1 MLTVP
6 VPQDLY
12 LKTRSVSS
20 VSSANLERTRLIKK
34 VRRDRK
40 FSEPPILHKKYRYF
54 DQYALLY
61 FFLNFWLITVFINFA
76 QLLFNN
82 YFWIKGKIKSLSDN
96 FFISLIF

>member
-34 VRRDRK
+34 VKRDRK
-40 FSEPPILHKKYRYF
+40 ISEPIQHRKYRYVVINLNLV
-54 DQYALLY
+54 QVLHTAL
-61 FFLNFWLITVFINFA
+61 NH
-76 QLLFNN
+76 
-82 YFWIKGKIKSLSDN
+82 
-96 FFISLIF
+96 

>member
-34 VRRDRK
+34 VKRDRK
-40 FSEPPILHKKYRYF
+40 FSEPPIHHQKYRYNYF
-54 DQYALLY
+54 NHYAFY
-61 FFLNFWLITVFINFA
+61 KKIWLITVFINFTK
-76 QLLFNN
+76 LLFIK
-82 YFWIKGKIKSLSDN
+82 YF
-96 FFISLIF
+96 